1 MRSKS
6 MLIGLL
12 VFGLGLLMAIVPV
25 TVQAQLSGIGGL
37 GPITNQ
43 PTSSEC
49 DSKNRDFGSGS
60 TLVKT
65 FSEVCAFDLG
75 NNYGQGTGES
85 DITFCPPGWNDLKH
99 SIDITFD
106 KSGAI
111 QLCTAFKEQPTSA
124 TSAEASCTGFH
135 GNAAFLKTQGDHV
148 YQVTTGVPLDTRLVE
163 TDAFLDRGV

>member
-12 VFGLGLLMAIVPV
+12 VFGLGLLMTIEPA
-25 TVQAQLSGIGGL
+25 TVQAQLPGFGDI

-106 KSGAI
+106 KSGFI

-135 GNAAFLKTQGDHV
+135 GNAAFLRTQGDHV
-148 YQVTTGVPLDTRLVE
+148 YQVAESDPDDTRLVE
-163 TDAFLDRGV
+163 TDATLDLDM